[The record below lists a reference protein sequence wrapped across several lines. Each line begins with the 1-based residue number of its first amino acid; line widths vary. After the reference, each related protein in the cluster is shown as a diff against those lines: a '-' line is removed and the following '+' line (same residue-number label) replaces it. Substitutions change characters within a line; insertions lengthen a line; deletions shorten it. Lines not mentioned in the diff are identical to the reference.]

1 MVKAHALN
9 SVKEPYGRLL
19 SLLREYLFSLIRLGL
34 RNKQVDWILPTD
46 LEVRIKENPVAILHF
61 VKKPLIPYEEI
72 PEDGRSKAEE
82 EAIKYVLEIETK
94 EGRTPQLISQQ
105 EQKVKH
111 YDIYSI
117 NFATGEERIIEVKG
131 HMGPEVYGELTDD
144 EANVARRDRKRYWLY
159 IVYNIQNK
167 PALLRFQD
175 PFSTMN
181 YKVLE
186 KITKETKY
194 VLWPREEAIK

>member
-1 MVKAHALN
+1 
-9 SVKEPYGRLL
+9 
-19 SLLREYLFSLIRLGL
+19 LGL
-34 RNKQVDWILPTD
+34 RNKQVDWVLPTD

-72 PEDGRSKAEE
+72 PEDVRSKAEE

-117 NFATGEERIIEVKG
+117 NFATGEDRIIEVKG
-131 HMGPEVYGELTDD
+131 HMGKEVYGELTHE
-144 EANVARRDRKRYWLY
+144 EAMVAKQEGKRYWLY
-159 IVYNIQNK
+159 IVYNIQSK
-167 PALLRFQD
+167 PTHIRFQD
-175 PFSTMN
+175 PFNTMN

-194 VLWPREEAIK
+194 VLWPREVPI